1 MDSAGF
7 TKYQAEQKE
16 LAVFLSPRGGEKFA
30 KATAENIGRQLAIV
44 WHGRYVNF
52 FEEASAELGRKC
64 GLTYEIMQREG
75 IAAPIAQ
82 LHIDYYHP
90 LRLSEICTIQASLIW
105 SEASR
110 LNIEYLISGENGSCA
125 CCGYTVQMFVHSTG
139 EVCLLSP
146 DILVKCRTNWQ
157 NGMFHG

>member
-1 MDSAGF
+1 MNTRRKHHYF
-7 TKYQAEQKE
+7 E
-16 LAVFLSPRGGEKFA
+16 R
-30 KATAENIGRQLAIV
+30 ENNVPPPVVVSVNRRCQFSDVDALAIV

-64 GLTYEIMQREG
+64 GLTYETMQREG

-146 DILVKCRTNWQ
+146 DILVKCRANWQ

>member
-1 MDSAGF
+1 MNTRRKHHYF
-7 TKYQAEQKE
+7 ERE
-16 LAVFLSPRGGEKFA
+16 ENSPKPVTVSVNRRCQFSDVDA
-30 KATAENIGRQLAIV
+30 LAIV

-110 LNIEYLISGENGSCA
+110 LNIEYLISVENGSCA
-125 CCGYTVQMFVHSTG
+125 CCGYTVQMFVTAETR
-139 EVCLLSP
+139 EVCILSP

-157 NGMFHG
+157 NGMFHE